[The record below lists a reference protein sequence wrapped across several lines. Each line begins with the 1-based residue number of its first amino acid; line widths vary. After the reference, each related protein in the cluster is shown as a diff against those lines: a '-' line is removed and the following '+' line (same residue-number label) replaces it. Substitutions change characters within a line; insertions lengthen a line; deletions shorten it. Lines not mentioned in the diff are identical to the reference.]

1 MAVLTG
7 DWQIVKSVEGGEI
20 LAMDDGDRI
29 RVSFPEDISED
40 AVRDALADKDIEVG
54 GSVVF
59 EAGESEGETVAF
71 FSKA

>member
-1 MAVLTG
+1 MNVTTEWAV
-7 DWQIVKSVEGGEI
+7 IKSVEGGEI
-20 LAMDDGDRI
+20 LAIDDGGRI

-40 AVRDALADKDIEVG
+40 TVRDALSDKGIEV

-71 FSKA
+71 FEKP